1 MSVRQLWEG
10 CDAAVWARKMD
21 GRTKLL
27 ILFLVAVLAI
37 VVDNPRT
44 YFLLRRYYCICQL
57 VRLFINGRFYQFY
70 YYLDYGDLC
79 LVRHYFLRKLQGL
92 RYLF

>member
-10 CDAAVWARKMD
+10 CDAAVWARKLD

-44 YFLLRRYYCICQL
+44 LFLLRRYYCICQL
-57 VRLFINGRFYQFY
+57 VHLFISGRF
-70 YYLDYGDLC
+70 
-79 LVRHYFLRKLQGL
+79 
-92 RYLF
+92 

>member
-10 CDAAVWARKMD
+10 CDAAVWARKLD

-44 YFLLRRYYCICQL
+44 LFFTFYCDVITAF
-57 VRLFINGRFYQFY
+57 VSSYI
-70 YYLDYGDLC
+70 YL
-79 LVRHYFLRKLQGL
+79 
-92 RYLF
+92 

>member
-10 CDAAVWARKMD
+10 CDAAVWAQRLD

-27 ILFLVAVLAI
+27 GLFLVAVLAI

-44 YFLLRRYYCICQL
+44 LFLLL
-57 VRLFINGRFYQFY
+57 RLFINGRY
-70 YYLDYGDLC
+70 
-79 LVRHYFLRKLQGL
+79 
-92 RYLF
+92 

>member
-10 CDAAVWARKMD
+10 CDAAVWAQKLD

-37 VVDNPRT
+37 VVDNPAL
-44 YFLLRRYYCICQL
+44 YFYCLLRLYCCI
-57 VRLFINGRFYQFY
+57 
-70 YYLDYGDLC
+70 
-79 LVRHYFLRKLQGL
+79 
-92 RYLF
+92 

>member
-10 CDAAVWARKMD
+10 CDAAVWAQRLD

-27 ILFLVAVLAI
+27 GLFLVAVLVI

-44 YFLLRRYYCICQL
+44 LFLLFTATL
-57 VRLFINGRFYQFY
+57 LLHLFARTSVYTIGFMGIY
-70 YYLDYGDLC
+70 
-79 LVRHYFLRKLQGL
+79 V
-92 RYLF
+92 

>member
-37 VVDNPRT
+37 VVDNDVIT
-44 YFLLRRYYCICQL
+44 AFVSSY
-57 VRLFINGRFYQFY
+57 V
-70 YYLDYGDLC
+70 C
-79 LVRHYFLRKLQGL
+79 L
-92 RYLF
+92 

>member
-10 CDAAVWARKMD
+10 CDAAVWARKLD

-44 YFLLRRYYCICQL
+44 LFLLFTATL
-57 VRLFINGRFYQFY
+57 L
-70 YYLDYGDLC
+70 LHL
-79 LVRHYFLRKLQGL
+79 
-92 RYLF
+92 

>member
-10 CDAAVWARKMD
+10 CDAAVWAQRLD

-27 ILFLVAVLAI
+27 GLFLVAVLAI

-44 YFLLRRYYCICQL
+44 LFLLFTATL
-57 VRLFINGRFYQFY
+57 LLHLFARTSVYKWQVLAI
-70 YYLDYGDLC
+70 YGDLC
-79 LVRHYFLRKLQGL
+79 LVRHYFLLRLQER